1 MKPPADL
8 PQSLK
13 DAPWSVSWSGE
24 NAFRLQ
30 PSTDFPGHA
39 VLDQRQDPGAGVPQ
53 FAMIHVTRQRRGM
66 IELLCHVCGEPTAPD
81 DRFVFPVASGG
92 MVTLHDGAEQWGCNV
107 PPMHLTCA
115 ERALAECPHLS
126 RLEDRPLRCE
136 GDDGRLIPRTDVTPG
151 LERLAYEIPAGTKVV
166 YSCYRLYGPA
176 FTQAVMAARAVWE
189 EEARARRTAEKAGG
203 R

>member
-30 PSTDFPGHA
+30 PSTEFPGHA
-39 VLDQRQDPGAGVPQ
+39 ELDQRQDPGAGAPQ

-66 IELLCHVCGEPTAPD
+66 IDLLCHVCGEATAPD

-92 MVTLHDGAEQWGCNV
+92 MVTLQDGTEQWGCNV
-107 PPMHLTCA
+107 PPMHLACC

-126 RLEDRPLRCE
+126 RLEDRPLSCAA
-136 GDDGRLIPRTDVTPG
+136 DDGRLIPRTDVTPG
-151 LERLAYEIPAGTKVV
+151 LERLAYEIPAGTQVV
-166 YSCYRLYGPA
+166 YSCYRLYGAA
-176 FTQAVMAARAVWE
+176 FTRAVI
-189 EEARARRTAEKAGG
+189 EARAAWELEARAKRAAETARQG
-203 R
+203 